1 MGKIFTTSDDV
12 LEIVDKKFKET
23 SLNEY
28 GVTLKV
34 MSVTK
39 AKEIFK
45 ISKASATTEFIAK
58 KDGMVQ
64 LFIYEA
70 AFDRLPDDAK
80 EMLIEMVLSN
90 VSYDT
95 DKDKILVETNPFKQV
110 FAMRKKY
117 GNVILDKME
126 LSSLIIEEIEEEE
139 KEKKIAEREAKK
151 AKKNNNLI

>member
-12 LEIVDKKFKET
+12 LEIVDKKFQET

-39 AKEIFK
+39 SKDIIK
-45 ISKASATTEFIAK
+45 VSKASATTEFIAK

-80 EMLIEMVLSN
+80 EMLIEMALSN

-95 DKDKILVETNPFKQV
+95 DKDKILVETNPFKQI

-117 GNVILDKME
+117 GNDILDKME
-126 LSSLIIEEIEEEE
+126 LSSVIIEEIEEEE